1 MSTQFTS
8 ADLAKAAEAI
18 AAGVKGATDELNQQD
33 GLLGDGDLGITVSA
47 GWQAVADVA
56 SKFPADVGQALLASA
71 KAFQQVS
78 SSSFGTMVASA
89 LMAAAKRTNGRTEVP
104 WSDVA
109 ELIAA
114 ARDAMLSRGKGALGD
129 KTVMD
134 SLEAVRV
141 ALAGGA
147 EPARM
152 RSAALA
158 AAEAALAEFR
168 MRPNKLGRARMF
180 AERSVGI
187 DDPGMLAFARIVAS
201 LPER

>member
-1 MSTQFTS
+1 
-8 ADLAKAAEAI
+8 
-18 AAGVKGATDELNQQD
+18 
-33 GLLGDGDLGITVSA
+33 
-47 GWQAVADVA
+47 
-56 SKFPADVGQALLASA
+56 
-71 KAFQQVS
+71 
-78 SSSFGTMVASA
+78 
-89 LMAAAKRTNGRTEVP
+89 MAAAKRTNGRTEVP